1 MGTETSCV
9 KGEGFALVARTATP
23 YLSAVMAQQ
32 SFFQRLIPLRF
43 RKSVPVVT
51 HVRLQGAIG
60 VGTPMRPPLT
70 FKDVE
75 PQLERAFRKG
85 VAAVAITV
93 NSPGGSPVQSA
104 LIHDRIRAL
113 AAEFKLPV
121 YVFCEDVAAS
131 GGYWLACAGDEI
143 YADGNSVVGSIG
155 VISAGFGFVE
165 TIRKLGVERRVY
177 ASGENKAV
185 LDPFQPE
192 KPEDVA
198 RLKDLQADVHEFLQG
213 PGAAPPRRQ
222 AEGGGPR
229 SFHRCLLDR
238 AAGAGA
244 GPDRRTGPPARD
256 PPSEIRRKACY
267 QSGFGTERLGFAA
280 SRIGFGRRNS
290 GIIHCDTGNT
300 CIMVPFRHMIVRV
313 KDQRRFEWFF

>member
-1 MGTETSCV
+1 MGTARSCF
-9 KGEGFALVARTATP
+9 KGEGFALVARVAAP
-23 YLSAVMAQQ
+23 YVSAAMAQQ

-198 RLKDLQADVHEFLQG
+198 RLKDLQADVHESFKDLVRH
-213 PGAAPPRRQ
+213 RR
-222 AEGGGPR
+222 AGKLKEGPR
-229 SFHRCLLDR
+229 SFHRRLLDR

-244 GPDRRTGPPARD
+244 GPDRRTGPPARG

-267 QSGFGTERLGFAA
+267 QSGFGTERLGLAA
-280 SRIGFGRRNS
+280 SRIGFRR
-290 GIIHCDTGNT
+290 
-300 CIMVPFRHMIVRV
+300 
-313 KDQRRFEWFF
+313 